1 MTVCL
6 IRKPFILKFF
16 RLGVVRSD
24 HNALKQTHNAIVLN
38 CFSYPA
44 DLIELCRALA
54 GHEVQ
59 TFLHWPTL
67 SRHRSSFK

>member
-1 MTVCL
+1 MV
-6 IRKPFILKFF
+6 
-16 RLGVVRSD
+16 RLD
-24 HNALKQTHNAIVLN
+24 HNALKLHQTYNAIVLN

-54 GHEVQ
+54 GHEVVQ

>member
-1 MTVCL
+1 M
-6 IRKPFILKFF
+6 
-16 RLGVVRSD
+16 VRSD

-38 CFSYPA
+38 CISYPA

>member
-1 MTVCL
+1 M
-6 IRKPFILKFF
+6 
-16 RLGVVRSD
+16 VRSD
-24 HNALKQTHNAIVLN
+24 HNALKLHQAYNAIILN

-44 DLIELCRALA
+44 NLIELSRALA